1 MASKQKGGEKNFLIE
16 FTDVTNEERNKIV
29 KFIKDPDDSTLA
41 DKSKNLH
48 CMIISLFYRKNR
60 EEQYTQNMR
69 VRVYSL
75 FFNII
80 YLIY

>member
-1 MASKQKGGEKNFLIE
+1 MASTTKGGKRNFVIE
-16 FTDVTNEERNKIV
+16 FTDVTNEEQNKIV
-29 KFIKDPDDSTLA
+29 KFIKDPEDSTLV